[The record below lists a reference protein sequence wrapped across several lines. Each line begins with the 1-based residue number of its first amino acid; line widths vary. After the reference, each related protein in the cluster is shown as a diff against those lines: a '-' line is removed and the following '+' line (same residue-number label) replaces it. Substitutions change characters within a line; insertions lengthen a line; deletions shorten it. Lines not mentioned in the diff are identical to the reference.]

1 MKLPEQA
8 EHLGSIVEESGGA
21 SSARGTIACVE
32 RAQGAGKR
40 GRGVPAVPDTLLE
53 AGAGP
58 TLLTP
63 AASHAQKP
71 PEGTDWC
78 RVGFGC

>member
-1 MKLPEQA
+1 M
-8 EHLGSIVEESGGA
+8 
-21 SSARGTIACVE
+21 
-32 RAQGAGKR
+32 
-40 GRGVPAVPDTLLE
+40 PAVPDTLLE
-53 AGAGP
+53 PGAGP

-78 RVGFGC
+78 RVGFGCGQVTKTCHGTIDIRAMCASCVSCRDLSDTGQLSGMTLDTVEA